1 MNAPVSLPAAPAS
14 VAKMPPL
21 SEETLAEA
29 MQALGGI
36 FEQLINEATT
46 ISALKS
52 QHYAAKKRADK
63 RTSEYEK
70 SKSHHDG
77 FPSIKESQT
86 ASKVKAEKD
95 LKTITEKVNEKQSLL
110 TGLAVKAAEKLIP
123 ALVAQ
128 GGGTTERENLQ
139 QERISSLEEKI
150 EKLANDQRTLL
161 EGQRKANQTLEEK
174 RQALAKTVDEKHQAL
189 KNAVQ
194 AVQEQSSST
203 QHRLET
209 DMAKVE
215 EVVQDAKDSNQ
226 AIESLKVDLLQ
237 TKGDAARVSTDNCQL
252 SSSLKAQGQ
261 QIEALNARIKE
272 IDAIKTG
279 LKGIAT
285 APKAARD
292 TAVQIDSLNDKFS
305 KMKDQNS
312 GLVSHITELAKAQ
325 KQFRE
330 NTALLQRRVEDI
342 EKRPNPATFDTRLQ
356 KLEEPRDVRDPGIK
370 KDLDALEDRVGR
382 LERTPPAQYPLPTK
396 FSSEALDARVDALEK
411 AGNRRTALEG
421 NVDQRLTGVEVDI
434 ANLRSADLDD
444 VKKRITEVETQQRRA
459 SAVTASNSQAT
470 PGAAVNLQPQ
480 LDTIQEQIDELKE
493 WQQVHDTTWTDFLNE
508 QIDEESKKL
517 QTRISTLEARLSQ
530 LSSTLEKRPQI
541 VFDEIQN
548 LSIIQSAAET
558 VVAKFK
564 SKPDLLPFNVDK
576 TLHFVNQALVPMHNS
591 IEATNLSLGN
601 LQCRVDNINT
611 SDLSKHALGQLYELH
626 PDLQKI
632 EALMVG
638 FKADLAGYK
647 TDMQAKTIQIEEL
660 REQVNAL
667 QGSIRNLETMQDQK
681 TAEAMTRQYHEL
693 RKEVDSLTDGGNN
706 MSKKVTTVATE
717 LEKVVK
723 EVSDFRNKYNDDL
736 QVSADK
742 FGQLQNDIDEKMDK
756 SKEAP
761 RPSPAVSHRN
771 NGNGWGPRPSS
782 SSIGN
787 RQPSVSS
794 VNSNKKRKMDNST
807 SAKTNG
813 VRPGSSASRSPQ
825 AHKRQRKHFGEDD
838 PDADPDYNEEIP
850 EPGVS
855 DDEE

>member
-1 MNAPVSLPAAPAS
+1 MNAPVSLPAAPAP

-52 QHYAAKKRADK
+52 QHYAAKKRAEK

-95 LKTITEKVNEKQSLL
+95 LKTITDKVNEKQSLL

-139 QERISSLEEKI
+139 QQRIDSLEKKI
-150 EKLANDQRTLL
+150 EKLANDQRTIL
-161 EGQRKANQTLEEK
+161 EEQRKANQTLEEK

-189 KNAVQ
+189 KNTVQ
-194 AVQEQSSST
+194 AVQGQSSST

-215 EVVQDAKDSNQ
+215 KVVQEAKDSNQ
-226 AIESLKVDLLQ
+226 AVESLKMDLLKA
-237 TKGDAARVSTDNCQL
+237 KGDVARVSTDNTQL

-261 QIEALNARIKE
+261 QVEALNARIKE
-272 IDAIKTG
+272 IDAIQTE

-285 APKAARD
+285 VPKAARD
-292 TAVQIDSLNDKFS
+292 TEVQIDSLNDRFS

-312 GLVSHITELAKAQ
+312 GLVSHITELAIAQ

-330 NTALLQRRVEDI
+330 NSALLQRRVEDI
-342 EKRPNPATFDTRLQ
+342 EQQPNPATFDTRLQ
-356 KLEEPRDVRDPGIK
+356 KLENPRDVRDPGTK
-370 KDLDALEDRVGR
+370 KDLDALEGRVR
-382 LERTPPAQYPLPTK
+382 QLERTPPAQHPLPTK
-396 FSSEALDARVDALEK
+396 FSSEALDARVEALEK
-411 AGNRRTALEG
+411 AGNRRTALEA
-421 NVDQRLTGVEVDI
+421 NVDQRLTGLEVDI
-434 ANLRSADLDD
+434 ANLRSADFDD
-444 VKKRITEVETQQRRA
+444 VKKRIIEVETQQRRA

-470 PGAAVNLQPQ
+470 PATAANIQPQ
-480 LDTIQEQIDELKE
+480 LDTLREQIDELKE
-493 WQQVHDTTWTDFLNE
+493 WQQVHDTTWTGVLNE
-508 QIDEESKKL
+508 QIEEESKKL
-517 QTRISTLEARLSQ
+517 QTRISSLEAKSSQ
-530 LSSTLEKRPQI
+530 LSSSLEERPQ
-541 VFDEIQN
+541 VAFDEVQKIY
-548 LSIIQSAAET
+548 IIQSAAET
-558 VVAKFK
+558 VVAKFRT
-564 SKPDLLPFNVDK
+564 KPDLLPFNVDK
-576 TLHFVNQALVPMHNS
+576 TLNIVNQALVPMHTS

-601 LQCRVDNINT
+601 LQWRVDNINT
-611 SDLSKHALGQLYELH
+611 LEVSKHALGQLYELH

-647 TDMQAKTIQIEEL
+647 TDMQAKTVQIEEL
-660 REQVNAL
+660 REKMNAL
-667 QGSIRNLETMQDQK
+667 QGIVRNLEAMQDQK
-681 TAEAMTRQYHEL
+681 TAEAMTRHYHEL
-693 RKEVDSLTDGGNN
+693 RKEVESLTDGGIDI
-706 MSKKVTTVATE
+706 SKKVTTVATE
-717 LEKVVK
+717 LEKIVK
-723 EVSDFRNKYNDDL
+723 KVSDFRNEYNDNL
-736 QVSADK
+736 QVSANK
-742 FGQLQNDIDEKMDK
+742 FGQLQNDLDEKMDK
-756 SKEAP
+756 SKEAR
-761 RPSPAVSHRN
+761 RPSPAVSHKS
-771 NGNGWGPRPSS
+771 NGTGLGPRPSS

-794 VNSNKKRKMDNST
+794 VNSNKKRKLDNPT

-825 AHKRQRKHFGEDD
+825 AHKRQRKHFAEDD
-838 PDADPDYNEEIP
+838 PEADPDYNEEIP

>member
-1 MNAPVSLPAAPAS
+1 
-14 VAKMPPL
+14 
-21 SEETLAEA
+21 
-29 MQALGGI
+29 
-36 FEQLINEATT
+36 
-46 ISALKS
+46 
-52 QHYAAKKRADK
+52 
-63 RTSEYEK
+63 
-70 SKSHHDG
+70 
-77 FPSIKESQT
+77 
-86 ASKVKAEKD
+86 
-95 LKTITEKVNEKQSLL
+95 
-110 TGLAVKAAEKLIP
+110 
-123 ALVAQ
+123 
-128 GGGTTERENLQ
+128 
-139 QERISSLEEKI
+139 
-150 EKLANDQRTLL
+150 
-161 EGQRKANQTLEEK
+161 
-174 RQALAKTVDEKHQAL
+174 
-189 KNAVQ
+189 
-194 AVQEQSSST
+194 
-203 QHRLET
+203 
-209 DMAKVE
+209 
-215 EVVQDAKDSNQ
+215 
-226 AIESLKVDLLQ
+226 
-237 TKGDAARVSTDNCQL
+237 
-252 SSSLKAQGQ
+252 
-261 QIEALNARIKE
+261 
-272 IDAIKTG
+272 
-279 LKGIAT
+279 
-285 APKAARD
+285 
-292 TAVQIDSLNDKFS
+292 
-305 KMKDQNS
+305 
-312 GLVSHITELAKAQ
+312 
-325 KQFRE
+325 
-330 NTALLQRRVEDI
+330 
-342 EKRPNPATFDTRLQ
+342 
-356 KLEEPRDVRDPGIK
+356 
-370 KDLDALEDRVGR
+370 
-382 LERTPPAQYPLPTK
+382 
-396 FSSEALDARVDALEK
+396 
-411 AGNRRTALEG
+411 
-421 NVDQRLTGVEVDI
+421 
-434 ANLRSADLDD
+434 
-444 VKKRITEVETQQRRA
+444 
-459 SAVTASNSQAT
+459 
-470 PGAAVNLQPQ
+470 
-480 LDTIQEQIDELKE
+480 
-493 WQQVHDTTWTDFLNE
+493 
-508 QIDEESKKL
+508 
-517 QTRISTLEARLSQ
+517 
-530 LSSTLEKRPQI
+530 LSSTLEKRPQV

-576 TLHFVNQALVPMHNS
+576 TLHIVNQALVPMHNS

-601 LQCRVDNINT
+601 LQYRVDNINT

-667 QGSIRNLETMQDQK
+667 QGTIRNLETMQDQK

-706 MSKKVTTVATE
+706 MLKKVTTVATE

-794 VNSNKKRKMDNST
+794 VNSHKKRKLDNST

-825 AHKRQRKHFGEDD
+825 AQKRQRKYFGEDD